1 MNLLNLF
8 WLIPLSI
15 LVSILINHLA
25 DTLPIVRKMTLSPI
39 CTECQQTFELTRYV
53 SFKECPHCQTKPGKR
68 RFLLPIIFI
77 ITYVLL
83 YLFPPEYS
91 GIYLSLIIVSFLYL
105 VFIIDLE
112 HRLILHPV
120 SIFGAILFSI
130 IGLYLNGWQKTIL
143 GGGIGFLFMYGLYL
157 FGILFS
163 KWIAKKRGET
173 LDEVALG
180 YGDVNL
186 TAILGLLFG
195 WPRIAVLLFFA
206 ILFGGIF
213 SAIYMVILKV
223 RKRYELFTPIP
234 YAPFLIISSLLMMY
248 ISTSK

>member
-1 MNLLNLF
+1 MG
-8 WLIPLSI
+8 II
-15 LVSILINHLA
+15 INHLA
-25 DTLPIVRKMTLSPI
+25 DTLPIFRKISFSLI
-39 CTECQQTFELTRYV
+39 CTECQQTIKLSKYL
-53 SFKECPHCQTKPGKR
+53 SFNACPHCSTTPSIR
-68 RFLLPIIFI
+68 RILLIVFFI

-83 YLFPPEYS
+83 FLFPPEYS
-91 GIYLSLIIVSFLYL
+91 GVYLTLIIVTLLYL
-105 VFIIDLE
+105 IFIIDLE

-143 GGGIGFLFMYGLYL
+143 GGGIGFLLMFGLYL

-163 KWIAKKRGET
+163 KWMAKKRGEP

-195 WPRIAVLLFFA
+195 WPRVAVLLFFA
-206 ILFGGIF
+206 ILFGGLF
-213 SAIYMVILKV
+213 SAVYMIILKF
-223 RKRYELFTPIP
+223 RKKYESMTPIP
-234 YAPFLIISSLLMMY
+234 YAPFLIISALILLY
-248 ISTSK
+248 LSTPN

>member
-1 MNLLNLF
+1 MNLLNLI
-8 WLIPLSI
+8 WLVPLSYV
-15 LVSILINHLA
+15 VSMLINHLA
-25 DTLPIVRKMTLSPI
+25 DTLPIVRKFTFSAI
-39 CTECQQTFELTRYV
+39 CSECHQTFDLTRYV
-53 SFKECPHCQTKPGKR
+53 SFKACPHCQTKPVNR
-68 RFLLPIIFI
+68 RFLLPIFFI

-83 YLFPPEYS
+83 YYFPPVYS
-91 GIYLSLIIVSFLYL
+91 RIFLSLIIVTFLYL

-120 SIFGAILFSI
+120 SIFGAILFTI

-143 GGGIGFLFMYGLYL
+143 GGGIGFLLMYGLYL
-157 FGILFS
+157 VGILFS
-163 KWIAKKRGET
+163 KWMAKKRGET

-206 ILFGGIF
+206 ILFGGVF
-213 SAIYMVILKV
+213 SAVYMVILKIL
-223 RKRYELFTPIP
+223 KRYELFTPIP
-234 YAPFLIISSLLMMY
+234 YAPFLIISALILMY
-248 ISTSK
+248 ISTPN